1 MKLQQRDLPKLLSDR
16 PVGLRAVLVY
26 GPDAGHVDET
36 ATALCRAVVEDI
48 SDPFQTVALTGDAL
62 RQDPAALMDAATAMS
77 LTGGDR
83 LVRVRG
89 AGEAVAARFQ
99 DLAEA
104 AAVEAFVVVEAD
116 SLDTRSKL
124 RKLFESEDSL
134 AALACYGD
142 DGAGLVAFIR
152 KTLGELHVLAAP
164 DALDFLSDNLG
175 GDRRQTRGELE
186 KLALLVGPG
195 GTASLEDVLSSI
207 GDSGALA
214 MEDIAYAVAEGDAAG
229 LDKALGR
236 ARADGESP
244 VRIIRTTMSHFQRL
258 HQAAAAIAAGTGPD
272 AAIAA
277 LRPPVF
283 RNRRGRFEAQL
294 RGWSPARL
302 EQCLERLFEAEYRCK
317 STGIPDDAVCAQS
330 LIGICLARAGRRDGR
345 PGNRR

>member
-1 MKLQQRDLPKLLSDR
+1 MKFQQRDLPKLLSNR
-16 PVGLRAVLVY
+16 PKGLRGVLVY

-36 ATALCRAVVEDI
+36 ATAICKSVVEDI
-48 SDPFQTVALTGDAL
+48 SDPFRTVALTGEAL

-89 AGEAVAARFQ
+89 ASDGTAPRFQ
-99 DLAEA
+99 DLADAEA
-104 AAVEAFVVVEAD
+104 IEAFVVVEAD

-124 RKLFESEDSL
+124 RRLFESDDGL

-142 DGAGLVAFIR
+142 EGAGLAAFIR
-152 KTLGELHVLAAP
+152 KTLGELQVTAAP
-164 DALDFLSDNLG
+164 DALDFLAENLG

-195 GTASLEDVLSSI
+195 GTAGLEDVLSSI

-214 MEDIAYAVAEGDAAG
+214 MDDIAYAVGDGDAAA
-229 LDKALGR
+229 LDKALRR

-258 HQAAAAIAAGTGPD
+258 HQAASAIAAGTGPD
-272 AAIAA
+272 AAIGA
-277 LRPPVF
+277 LRPPIF

-302 EQCLERLFEAEYRCK
+302 EHCLDRLFEAEYRCK
-317 STGIPDDAVCAQS
+317 STGLPDEAVCAQS
-330 LIGICLARAGRRDGR
+330 LIGICLARGSRGRGRR
-345 PGNRR
+345 